1 MWSRIF
7 YIILLP
13 FLYLLAAC
21 QDQPGHKNSNTQVKS
36 VAVANSS
43 MDSSKTILENIS
55 RDTSFSILSRSL
67 EATGLLDVLNKP
79 GPFTVFAPT
88 NAAFEKLPEGS
99 LDGLLNERKN
109 DLSNILSHHLVA
121 GLLDQTDIEKSQKI
135 TTLAGEDLII
145 TKRKDGIMING
156 LKINSRG
163 IKNNNGIIYI
173 INDLLF
179 PRNQNPGAY

>member
-1 MWSRIF
+1 
-7 YIILLP
+7 
-13 FLYLLAAC
+13 
-21 QDQPGHKNSNTQVKS
+21 
-36 VAVANSS
+36 
-43 MDSSKTILENIS
+43 
-55 RDTSFSILSRSL
+55 
-67 EATGLLDVLNKP
+67 VLNKP